1 MLLRHLT
8 ERTRTWGVKN
18 MRIQVILVVA
28 ALGCLTTPS
37 WAQVRGEWVTFGD
50 ERGTRVEYPVDVFP
64 ITRESSRGRTF
75 VTSDGR
81 ATLDVYSGPNDK
93 GESPE
98 QLLRR
103 TLPQKRSRLT
113 YDRVARNFFAIS
125 APHNNRVLYRRC
137 NFYRST
143 IHCIDL
149 TYPLEEKRAWDGAVT
164 RISRSLRPL

>member
-1 MLLRHLT
+1 
-8 ERTRTWGVKN
+8 
-18 MRIQVILVVA
+18 MRIQVILVA
-28 ALGCLTTPS
+28 AVLGCLTAPS
-37 WAQVRGEWVTFGD
+37 WAQVQGGWVTFAD
-50 ERGTRVEYPVDVFP
+50 ERGTRLEYPADVFP
-64 ITRESSRGRTF
+64 VTRDSSRGRTF

-81 ATLDVYSGPNDK
+81 ATLDIYSGPNEK
-93 GESPE
+93 AESPA

-103 TLPQKRSRLT
+103 TFPHRRSRLT

-137 NFYRST
+137 NFHRST

-149 TYPLEEKRAWDGAVT
+149 TYPLGEKRAWDITVT